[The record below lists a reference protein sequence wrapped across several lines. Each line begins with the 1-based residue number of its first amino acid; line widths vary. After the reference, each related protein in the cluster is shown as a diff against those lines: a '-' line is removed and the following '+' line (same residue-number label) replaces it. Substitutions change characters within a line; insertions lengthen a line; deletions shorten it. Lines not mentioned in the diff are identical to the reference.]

1 MLWSTYIS
9 LPHSSNNVLIMRCMK
24 GTDLRDLQS
33 TVFIWWIWM
42 RNRWEDLAV
51 FKLAAMHLWKWSAV
65 LIDILWQATLPGCW
79 YKSPADSAVSRPLL
93 YWLSHWS
100 SLWSTKGKETCKQ
113 AHARTHTHPWA
124 CMQSW
129 PSHYFLTLAFSLVH
143 ISLSAQSR
151 NTQTCQS
158 RDSLFCQGIHSAW
171 GYNTRHKALQ
181 CWSPDICTVCMYV
194 VGIGL
199 DVLHVI
205 RTHKSTYR
213 SSY

>member
-1 MLWSTYIS
+1 MLWSTYIF

-113 AHARTHTHPWA
+113 AHARTHTHTHEHVCNHGRLITFSHWLSHLCIYLSLRSHEIHKHVKAETHCSVRGYTQPEATTHDTKLYSAGALTSVLYVCTSWGLA
-124 CMQSW
+124 LMSCM
-129 PSHYFLTLAFSLVH
+129 
-143 ISLSAQSR
+143 
-151 NTQTCQS
+151 
-158 RDSLFCQGIHSAW
+158 
-171 GYNTRHKALQ
+171 
-181 CWSPDICTVCMYV
+181 
-194 VGIGL
+194 
-199 DVLHVI
+199 
-205 RTHKSTYR
+205 
-213 SSY
+213 